1 MALGKL
7 GLNISHCSGG
17 FPIALYELIQQL
29 VTKVNTVILNINAS
43 SISLSLSH
51 THTRVYTCA
60 FRVTIYLLVFQT
72 LTLLNLFLTKTIQT
86 INYTLGYY
94 NCQMVLSC
102 DCHVIHYNLL

>member
-7 GLNISHCSGG
+7 GLNISHCSAG
-17 FPIALYELIQQL
+17 FPMALYELIQQL
-29 VTKVNTVILNINAS
+29 VTKVNTVILNIDAS
-43 SISLSLSH
+43 SISLSHAH
-51 THTRVYTCA
+51 TCT

-86 INYTLGYY
+86 INYTLDYY

-102 DCHVIHYNLL
+102 DYHVIHYNLL